1 MAERVHFLG
10 KPFNFEHIDLSTPN
24 GLQGGSY
31 FTKLTHNNEP
41 LYVQTPKC
49 GTRQGIV
56 INGKKA
62 HYDILLDS
70 TSNTPGESERTAF
83 IGWLER
89 VEERVVQLLHSKG
102 SVWFTNELSIEDI
115 QSLFTSP
122 IKSSRGGAQFLIRA
136 NIAPSKTNPGQ
147 FACSVYD
154 EHETQTNLEYISPD
168 HAVISIIEVTG
179 VRFTSRSFQLELAC
193 KQMAVLANKPI
204 FETCIINK
212 NVQPWPLPSMSV
224 IPASPVEPTSVPVP
238 RAPAPA
244 PVPAKPIFGLTEIDV
259 GVSETNPQSIH
270 IKSPVEVYYAM
281 YRAAIKRAR
290 EAKKIAIESYLD
302 AKNIKNVYK
311 LNLVDDDDDEDD
323 DSDADADADADNADA
338 DADADAGGDNQD
350 DEDDNDNSEDDEECE
365 DATINA
371 NIDNPNI
378 KKSKLAI
385 HDDDNSI
392 SLNIGYEMIVL

>member
-10 KPFNFEHIDLSTPN
+10 KPFNFDHIDLSTPN

-31 FTKLTHNNEP
+31 FTKLTHNSEP

-70 TSNTPGESERTAF
+70 ASNTPSESERTAF
-83 IGWLER
+83 VGWLER
-89 VEERVVQLLHSKG
+89 VEERVVQLLHDKG
-102 SVWFTNELSIEDI
+102 SVWFTNELSIDDI
-115 QSLFTSP
+115 RSLFTSP
-122 IKSSRGGAQFLIRA
+122 IKSSRGGTQFLIRA
-136 NIAPSKTNPGQ
+136 NVAPSKTSPGQ

-154 EHETQTNLEYISPD
+154 EHETQTNLEYIKPD

-179 VRFTSRSFQLELAC
+179 VRFTSRSFQLELAS

-212 NVQPWPLPSMSV
+212 NATLPER
-224 IPASPVEPTSVPVP
+224 ASPLVVPET
-238 RAPAPA
+238 
-244 PVPAKPIFGLTEIDV
+244 VPAEMPDQISKSAPKSTFDLDEIDLGVV
-259 GVSETNPQSIH
+259 GGVTGGTNAQSIH

-311 LNLVDDDDDEDD
+311 LNLVDDDSDDDDDDEDGDEDHGDGDNDNDNDDDDDDEDD
-323 DSDADADADADNADA
+323 DETEYETAVA
-338 DADADAGGDNQD
+338 
-350 DEDDNDNSEDDEECE
+350 
-365 DATINA
+365 A
-371 NIDNPNI
+371 NNVDGT
-378 KKSKLAI
+378 KKLKLAI
-385 HDDDNSI
+385 QDDSV
-392 SLNIGYEMIVL
+392 SLNISDGIIAL

>member
-10 KPFNFEHIDLSTPN
+10 NPFKFDNIDLSTPN

-49 GTRQGIV
+49 GTRQGIL

-70 TSNTPGESERTAF
+70 ASNTPISSERTAF
-83 IGWLER
+83 IDWLER
-89 VEERVVQLLHSKG
+89 VEERVVQLLHDKG

-115 QSLFTSP
+115 RSLFTSP
-122 IKSSRGGAQFLIRA
+122 IKSSRGGTQFLIRA
-136 NIAPSKTNPGQ
+136 NIPSSKTNSGQ

-154 EHETQTNLEYISPD
+154 EQENQTNIEYIKPD

-179 VRFTSRSFQLELAC
+179 VRFTSRSFQLELAS

-212 NVQPWPLPSMSV
+212 NVPIM
-224 IPASPVEPTSVPVP
+224 IPEPALAPTPTLAPVEAAVA
-238 RAPAPA
+238 APAISA
-244 PVPAKPIFGLTEIDV
+244 PKTKSAFDLTEINV
-259 GVSETNPQSIH
+259 GVSVGGTDSQSIH

-281 YRAAIKRAR
+281 YRAALKRAR

-311 LNLVDDDDDEDD
+311 LNLVDDDSDD
-323 DSDADADADADNADA
+323 D
-338 DADADAGGDNQD
+338 D
-350 DEDDNDNSEDDEECE
+350 DDDDNDNDDDDDDDDADENDDDDDDDNDDETEYE
-365 DATINA
+365 PAVENNNVDVDSSST
-371 NIDNPNI
+371 
-378 KKSKLAI
+378 KKLKLAI
-385 HDDDNSI
+385 HDDSI
-392 SLNIGYEMIVL
+392 SLNISDGIIAL

>member
-10 KPFNFEHIDLSTPN
+10 KPFNFDHIDLSTPN

-31 FTKLTHNNEP
+31 FTKLTHNSEP

-70 TSNTPGESERTAF
+70 ASNTPSESERTAF
-83 IGWLER
+83 VGWLER
-89 VEERVVQLLHSKG
+89 VEERVVQLLHDKG
-102 SVWFTNELSIEDI
+102 SVWFTNELSIDDI
-115 QSLFTSP
+115 RSLFTSP
-122 IKSSRGGAQFLIRA
+122 IKSSRGGTQFLIRA
-136 NIAPSKTNPGQ
+136 NVAPSKTSPGQ

-154 EHETQTNLEYISPD
+154 EHETQTNLEYIKPD

-179 VRFTSRSFQLELAC
+179 VRFTSRSFQLELAS

-212 NVQPWPLPSMSV
+212 NATLPER
-224 IPASPVEPTSVPVP
+224 ASPLVVPET
-238 RAPAPA
+238 
-244 PVPAKPIFGLTEIDV
+244 VPAEMPDQISKSAPKSTFDLDEIDLGVV
-259 GVSETNPQSIH
+259 GGVTGGTNAQSIH

-311 LNLVDDDDDEDD
+311 LNLVDDDSDDDDDDEDGDEDHGDGDNDNDNDDDDDDEDD
-323 DSDADADADADNADA
+323 DETEYEKLVENNNTNNNNNNNVD
-338 DADADAGGDNQD
+338 G
-350 DEDDNDNSEDDEECE
+350 
-365 DATINA
+365 T
-371 NIDNPNI
+371 
-378 KKSKLAI
+378 KKLKLAI
-385 HDDDNSI
+385 QDDSV
-392 SLNIGYEMIVL
+392 SLNISDGIIAL

>member
-10 KPFNFEHIDLSTPN
+10 KPFNFDHIDLSTPN

-31 FTKLTHNNEP
+31 FTKLTHNSEP

-70 TSNTPGESERTAF
+70 ASNTPSESERTAF
-83 IGWLER
+83 VGWLER
-89 VEERVVQLLHSKG
+89 VEERVVQLLHDKG
-102 SVWFTNELSIEDI
+102 SVWFTNELSIDDI
-115 QSLFTSP
+115 RSLFTSP
-122 IKSSRGGAQFLIRA
+122 IKSSRGGTQFLIRA
-136 NIAPSKTNPGQ
+136 NVAPSKTSPGQ

-154 EHETQTNLEYISPD
+154 EHETQTNLEYIKPD

-179 VRFTSRSFQLELAC
+179 VRFTSRSFQLELAS

-212 NVQPWPLPSMSV
+212 NATLPERVSSLV
-224 IPASPVEPTSVPVP
+224 GPET
-238 RAPAPA
+238 
-244 PVPAKPIFGLTEIDV
+244 VPAEMPDQISKSAPKSTFDLDEIDLGVV
-259 GVSETNPQSIH
+259 GGVTGGTNAQSIH

-311 LNLVDDDDDEDD
+311 LNLVDDDSDDDDDDEDGDEDHGDGDNDNDNDNDDDDDDDDEDD
-323 DSDADADADADNADA
+323 DETEYETAVA
-338 DADADAGGDNQD
+338 
-350 DEDDNDNSEDDEECE
+350 
-365 DATINA
+365 A
-371 NIDNPNI
+371 NNVDGT
-378 KKSKLAI
+378 KKLKLAI
-385 HDDDNSI
+385 QDDSV
-392 SLNIGYEMIVL
+392 SLNISDGIIAL